1 MKTNSHEP
9 RIGSKAVWRIALGY
23 LGLGFVWLVLA
34 GIIVHTLFGPR
45 TYEPAVET
53 LAGFMALF
61 ILLST
66 LIVVQQEQ
74 RFLVDLRR
82 RERIRRVQQEQS
94 LKFRLIAE
102 NSVDLISM
110 ASLDG
115 QMEYLSPSHRT
126 LLGFE
131 LEALR
136 NRHPGS
142 LIHPVDL
149 ERIGDWQRYPLSEFR
164 LATADVGWRWVQG
177 YRYLIQWEGRD
188 YSVGIARDVTALR
201 TVQKAVIEYA
211 ERLRLLSRKLL
222 VTQENERRHLAREL
236 HDEVGQT
243 LTATKL
249 GLHAMSDLFQLSR
262 REKLYEE
269 LVANLDRVLTQVRS
283 LSLNLHPSLLDDLGL
298 VAALRG
304 LGSRM
309 ATLSG
314 IKLGLDLPTGDPRF
328 PPLVEITCYRVVQEA
343 LNNIARHAGAIKV
356 ELALRA
362 EGDELRVTIRDD
374 GRGFDVEA
382 MRRKVQGG
390 SSLGLVGMEERVQLA
405 GGHFDL
411 VSAPGRG
418 TTIAMVF
425 ALAKATAEDR
435 EEAVGSEEASVS
447 ENPKEISGLSGPV
460 MADDPAQARY
470 MAD

>member
-1 MKTNSHEP
+1 MKTNPREP

-23 LGLGFVWLVLA
+23 LGLGLVWLVLA
-34 GIIVHTLFGPR
+34 GIIVHTLFGPHA
-45 TYEPAVET
+45 YDPAVET

-66 LIVVQQEQ
+66 LIVVQEEK
-74 RFLVDLRR
+74 RFQGDLRR
-82 RERIRRVQQEQS
+82 RERIRRVQQEQA

-115 QMEYLSPSHRT
+115 QMEYLSPSHQT

-131 LEALR
+131 PEALR

-149 ERIGDWQRYPLSEFR
+149 ERIGDWHRYPLSEFR
-164 LATADVGWRWVQG
+164 VAMADGGWRWVQG

-222 VTQENERRHLAREL
+222 ETQENERRHLAREL

-249 GLHAMSDLFQLSR
+249 GLRAMSDLFQLSR

-298 VAALRG
+298 VAAIRG

-314 IKLGLDLPTGDPRF
+314 IKLTLDLPPADPRF

-356 ELALRA
+356 ELAFRV

-374 GRGFDVEA
+374 GRGFDVET

-390 SSLGLVGMEERVQLA
+390 SSLGLLGMEERVQLA

-425 ALAKATAEDR
+425 ALTQASGEDSGGP
-435 EEAVGSEEASVS
+435 VGSEKSS
-447 ENPKEISGLSGPV
+447 QIENPKEISGVSAQV
-460 MADDPAQARY
+460 VADGQTQA
-470 MAD
+470 

>member
-1 MKTNSHEP
+1 MKANPHEP
-9 RIGSKAVWRIALGY
+9 RIRLKAVWRIAVGY
-23 LGLGFVWLVLA
+23 LSLGLALLVLA
-34 GIIVHTLFGPR
+34 GIIDHTLFGHQ
-45 TYEPAVET
+45 TYDPAVET
-53 LAGFMALF
+53 VAGFMAVF

-66 LIVVQQEQ
+66 LIVVQEEK
-74 RFLVDLRR
+74 RFLTDLRR
-82 RERIRRVQQEQS
+82 RERIRRVQQEQA

-110 ASLDG
+110 AGLDG
-115 QMEYLSPSHRT
+115 QMEYVSPSHQM

-131 LEALR
+131 PQALL
-136 NRHPGS
+136 NRHPAS

-149 ERIGDWQRYPLSEFR
+149 ERIGDWHRYPLSEFR
-164 LATADVGWRWVQG
+164 LAMSDGGWRWVQG

-188 YSVGIARDVTALR
+188 YSVGIARDVTTLR
-201 TVQKAVIEYA
+201 TVQKTVIEYA

-222 VTQENERRHLAREL
+222 ETQENERRHLAREL

-298 VAALRG
+298 VAAVRG

-314 IKLGLDLPTGDPRF
+314 LKLTLDLPTDNPRF

-362 EGDELRVTIRDD
+362 DGDELRVTIRDD
-374 GRGFDVEA
+374 GHGFDVEA

-390 SSLGLVGMEERVQLA
+390 SSLGLLGMEERVQLA

-411 VSAPGRG
+411 VSAPGQG
-418 TTIAMVF
+418 TTIALVF
-425 ALAKATAEDR
+425 AQGQTAGEDQVEV
-435 EEAVGSEEASVS
+435 EEAEKTPVY
-447 ENPKEISGLSGPV
+447 ENSKEISQVRDPV
-460 MADDPAQARY
+460 VADGRIRG
-470 MAD
+470 

>member
-1 MKTNSHEP
+1 MKTNPREP

-23 LGLGFVWLVLA
+23 LGLGLVWLVLA
-34 GIIVHTLFGPR
+34 GIIVHTLFGPHA
-45 TYEPAVET
+45 YDPAVET

-66 LIVVQQEQ
+66 LIVVQEEK
-74 RFLVDLRR
+74 RFQGDLRR
-82 RERIRRVQQEQS
+82 RERIRRVQQEQA

-115 QMEYLSPSHRT
+115 QMEYLSPSHQT

-131 LEALR
+131 PEALR

-149 ERIGDWQRYPLSEFR
+149 ERIGDWHRYPLSEFR
-164 LATADVGWRWVQG
+164 VAMADGGWRWVQG

-222 VTQENERRHLAREL
+222 ETQENERRHLAREL

-298 VAALRG
+298 VAAIRG

-314 IKLGLDLPTGDPRF
+314 IKLTLDLPPADPRF

-356 ELALRA
+356 ELAFRV

-374 GRGFDVEA
+374 GRGFDVET

-390 SSLGLVGMEERVQLA
+390 SSLGLLGMEERVQLA

-425 ALAKATAEDR
+425 ALTQASGEDSGGP
-435 EEAVGSEEASVS
+435 VGSEKSS
-447 ENPKEISGLSGPV
+447 QIENPKEISGVSAQV
-460 MADDPAQARY
+460 VADGQTQA
-470 MAD
+470 